1 VALRYRATILQCD
14 FHHGCQSIVRLAKA
28 GEKASSLRGTGSE
41 SEYLATG
48 FFARIACKRF
58 RENFIALMKSG
69 ITTQEEAAS
78 AATAAEVF
86 SSSEQEIIHR
96 LILARRDIRHFRPDL
111 ITDGAICR
119 ILEAAHAAPSV
130 GLMQPWNFILIDS
143 LDVRRKIKS
152 SFEAVNSRERSKLEG
167 DVRSGL
173 YDSLKLEGIL
183 EAPLNI
189 AVTCDHSRGLS
200 FVLGHAPMPQTAL
213 YSVCLAVENLWLAAR
228 VEGVGVGWV
237 SILEPQAVAQIL
249 ELPPGVELVAYLCI
263 GYPLEF
269 RAKPLLEEVGWKR
282 REKLEPFVFGN
293 RWGNPRAFTKPRVCL
308 LEQARPVSET
318 EIARTARQKIDR
330 KTKPIG
336 SLGVLEQVAVRLA
349 SLQLTL
355 DPALTRK
362 RICVYAG
369 THGVTAEGV
378 SAYPGT
384 VTGQMVLNFLRG
396 GAAINVLARHAG
408 IELYVIDTG
417 VDATWPEEIFNEPT
431 FFSRPIRSGTRNFL
445 KEPAMTPEEC
455 ERAIEI
461 GREQVRIALEQGVHL
476 LGIGEMGIGN
486 TTSASCLL
494 AVMCGFSPSE
504 AVGRGS
510 GVSDTVLVRKTQVIA
525 EAIER
530 HSVAA
535 SGQPGFYWLRVVGG
549 FEIAAMTGTILAATQ
564 ANLPI
569 VVDGFIATAAA
580 AVAFQMDRRSRDVCF
595 FSHRSDEQAH
605 GKALRALSVE
615 PLLDL
620 KMRLGE
626 GTGAALAMP
635 ILEASAKLLCEMA
648 TFDTANVAR
657 ALVDQEQSNE

>member
-1 VALRYRATILQCD
+1 MPVNRKIGEGWGKGVLVRRDRLGVRILSHRFFRSDRLSSD
-14 FHHGCQSIVRLAKA
+14 FAKT
-28 GEKASSLRGTGSE
+28 SSQ
-41 SEYLATG
+41 
-48 FFARIACKRF
+48 
-58 RENFIALMKSG
+58 LMKHG
-69 ITTQEEAAS
+69 MTTQEEAAP

-96 LILARRDIRHFRPDL
+96 LILARRDIRHFRPDT
-111 ITDGAICR
+111 ISDAAICR

-143 LDVRRKIKS
+143 LDIRRKIKS
-152 SFEAVNSRERSKLEG
+152 SFESVNSRERSKLDG

-189 AVTCDHSRGLS
+189 AVTCDHSRGSS
-200 FVLGHAPMPQTAL
+200 FVLGHAPMPKTAP
-213 YSVCLAVENLWLAAR
+213 YSVCLAIENLWLAAR

-237 SILEPQAVAQIL
+237 SILEPEAVARIL

-269 RAKPLLEEVGWKR
+269 RPKPLLEEVGWKR
-282 REKLEPFVFGN
+282 REKLQAFVFGN
-293 RWGNPRAFTKPRVCL
+293 RWGNPRLFAMPRCSL
-308 LEQARPVSET
+308 LEGARPAVET
-318 EIARTARQKIDR
+318 EFVRTAQEKIDR
-330 KTKPIG
+330 KTKPKG
-336 SLGVLEQVAVRLA
+336 SLGILEQVAVRLA

-355 DPALTRK
+355 EPTLTRK

-378 SAYPGT
+378 SAYPST

-408 IELYVIDTG
+408 IELHVIDTG
-417 VDATWPEEIFNEPT
+417 VDTTWPDEIANEPN
-431 FFSRPIRSGTRNFL
+431 FFSRPIRNGTRNFL
-445 KEPAMTPEEC
+445 NEPAMTPQEC
-455 ERAIEI
+455 ERAIDI
-461 GREQVRIALEQGVHL
+461 GREQVRIAREQGVHL

-494 AVMCGFSPSE
+494 AVLCGFSPDE
-504 AVGRGS
+504 AVGRGT
-510 GVSDTVLVRKTQVIA
+510 GVSDAVLVRKTQVIA

-530 HSVAA
+530 HSVSA
-535 SGQPGFYWLRVVGG
+535 SGQLGFYWLQVVGG
-549 FEIAAMTGTILAATQ
+549 FEIAAMTGTILAAAQ
-564 ANLPI
+564 AGLPI

-580 AVAFQMDRRSRDVCF
+580 AAAFQMDPRSRDVCF

-648 TFDTANVAR
+648 TFDTANVAC
-657 ALVDQEQSNE
+657 ALLDQEKSNE